1 MTVESSAV
9 DLTPRDAAARAELVR
24 LLRCYT
30 ATAVRFAR
38 AFAERHGLHPTDWGA
53 LLTVAKADCAGA
65 PLTLGEL
72 GEFLGLSSG
81 ATTALVDRLE
91 RIGYV
96 RRVRD
101 ERDRRRMILHHHE
114 DADALLA
121 AFSGPLDARMDA
133 LMTGYTA
140 EELATV
146 QRFLAEATAQLDEYR
161 RRFTAEG

>member
-1 MTVESSAV
+1 MAVESSAV
-9 DLTPRDAAARAELVR
+9 DFPAGRAPARAELVR

-53 LLTVAKADCAGA
+53 LLTVVKADRAGA

-91 RIGYV
+91 RAGFV

-101 ERDRRRMILHHHE
+101 EHDRRRMTLHHRE
-114 DADALLA
+114 KADDLLA
-121 AFSGPLDARMDA
+121 TFAGPLDALMDTLLA
-133 LMTGYTA
+133 GYTA
-140 EELATV
+140 RELATV
-146 QRFLAEATAQLDEYR
+146 QRFLTEATDQLEEHR
-161 RRFTAEG
+161 RGFTTGG

>member
-1 MTVESSAV
+1 MAVESSAV
-9 DLTPRDAAARAELVR
+9 DFSAGRVPARAELVR

-30 ATAVRFAR
+30 GTAVRFAR

-53 LLTVAKADCAGA
+53 LLTVVKADGAGA

-91 RIGYV
+91 RAGFV

-101 ERDRRRMILHHHE
+101 EHDRRRMTLHHRE
-114 DADALLA
+114 KADDLLA
-121 AFSGPLDARMDA
+121 TFAGPLDALMDR
-133 LMTGYTA
+133 LLDGYTA
-140 EELATV
+140 RELATV
-146 QRFLAEATAQLDEYR
+146 QRFLTEATDQLEEHR
-161 RRFTAEG
+161 RGFTTGG